1 MTPARRLRDLLDRKD
16 ILIAPGAYDALT
28 AKLIQKAGFDA
39 VYMTGAGIA
48 YSSLGK
54 PDIGLLT
61 LNEMVERAARLVEA
75 VEVPVIADADTGY
88 GNAINVI
95 RTVREFERAGVAAIQ
110 LEDQALPKRCG
121 HLRGKELIS
130 LEEMVGKLRA
140 AAWARTDPALVILA
154 RTDARA
160 VLGIEEAL
168 RRAKA
173 YAEAGAD
180 VLFVEAP
187 ESVDEMKM
195 ITASLDR
202 PCLANMVEGGRTPL
216 SSAEEL
222 QQLGYKLVIF
232 PGMLARFIAK
242 QVADFLHGVRREGTS
257 KPFLNRMLS
266 FDELNAL
273 VGIREFRDLESRFLP
288 PR

>member
-1 MTPARRLRDLLDRKD
+1 MTPARRLRDLLERKD

-54 PDIGLLT
+54 PDVGLLT
-61 LNEMVERAARLVEA
+61 LNEMVERAARLADA

-88 GNAINVI
+88 GNAINVT
-95 RTVREFERAGVAAIQ
+95 RTVREFEQVGVAAIQ
-110 LEDQALPKRCG
+110 LEDQAFPKRCG

-130 LEEMVGKLRA
+130 PEEMVGKLRA
-140 AAWARTDPALVILA
+140 AAWARTDPDLVLIA

-160 VLGIEEAL
+160 VLGLEEAI

-187 ESVDEMKM
+187 ETVEEMQM
-195 ITASLDR
+195 VTTSLDR

-216 SSAEEL
+216 CSAEEL
-222 QQLGYKLVIF
+222 QRFGFKLVIF
-232 PGMLARFIAK
+232 PGMVARFIAK
-242 QVADFLHGVRREGTS
+242 QVADFLHGVHREGTS
-257 KPFLNRMLS
+257 RPFLNRMLS
-266 FDELNAL
+266 FDEINAL

-288 PR
+288 ER

>member
-1 MTPARRLRDLLDRKD
+1 MRPTRRLRDLLDHKD
-16 ILIAPGAYDALT
+16 ILVAPGAYDALT
-28 AKLIQKAGFDA
+28 ARLIQKAGFDA

-48 YSSLGK
+48 HSTLGK
-54 PDIGLLT
+54 PDVGLLS
-61 LNEMVERAARLVEA
+61 LSEMVERAARLADA

-95 RTVREFERAGVAAIQ
+95 RTVREFEQAGVAAIQ

-121 HLRGKELIS
+121 HLRGKELIPV
-130 LEEMVGKLRA
+130 EEMAGKLRA
-140 AAWARTDPALVILA
+140 AAWARTDPDLVIVA

-160 VLGIEEAL
+160 VLGIEEAI

-187 ESVDEMKM
+187 ESVEELKM
-195 ITASLDR
+195 IATSLDR

-216 SSAEEL
+216 VPAAEL
-222 QQLGYKLVIF
+222 QELGYKLVIF
-232 PGMLARFIAK
+232 PGMLARFIAR
-242 QVADFLHGVRREGTS
+242 QVADFLHAVRREGTS
-257 KPFLNRMLS
+257 QPFLNRMLT
-266 FDELNAL
+266 FDELNLL
-273 VGIREFRDLESRFLP
+273 VGIREFRDLEARFLP
-288 PR
+288 GR